1 MYITP
6 FLNQYLYRCFYHLSS
21 NFRYYNQKYFI
32 INSIVVIIEYA
43 PSIICNHIDNLLQ
56 LLLRYLSDKN
66 NYDGLQ
72 ELFFELIKTLAL
84 RIPNTLVPYA
94 QEFSAHL
101 VEAMKDKLN
110 TKKRQSALKTFL
122 SIIKECGYVVL
133 PYFQIN
139 SLKQTLAFLIRSEI

>member
-21 NFRYYNQKYFI
+21 NFKYYSQKYYLI
-32 INSIVVIIEYA
+32 KSVGIIIEYA
-43 PSIICNHIDNLLQ
+43 PSIIQNHIDNLLK
-56 LLLRYLSDKN
+56 LLLKYLSDEN

-72 ELFFELIKTLAL
+72 ELFFELIKTLAV
-84 RIPNTLVPYA
+84 RIPQTIIPYA
-94 QEFSAHL
+94 QEFSYHL

-110 TKKRQSALKTFL
+110 TKKRLAALKTFL

-133 PYFQIN
+133 PYFQIP
-139 SLKQTLAFLIRSEI
+139 